1 MWWLQTRLFVT
12 PGVGPLKYEPGRFDC
27 RRCLWIGLDDGTGIE
42 RCVKCGARRVIPTT
56 AERVVPHPSDVVKY
70 LAPRRAS

>member
-1 MWWLQTRLFVT
+1 MT

-27 RRCLWIGLDDGTGIE
+27 KRHLWIGLDDGSGIE
-42 RCVKCGARRVIPTT
+42 RCVRCGARRVVASPNKR
-56 AERVVPHPSDVVKY
+56 AVPHPSDVVKY